1 MEHSNKSR
9 RVKHLPDSNGVRN
22 YVPYQQQQFN
32 QSGVQGQSGTQ
43 ANTYTAGQTGVQG
56 QLGPL
61 WQSFLQGNIPSSF
74 TNPAAATTAYNS
86 NFNQNIAPG
95 LASTYGAG
103 SPQIA
108 SNNALGL
115 AQLQGNLY
123 NTGVSNYLSGMAG
136 GSNYALG
143 MPVGTSGTTAG
154 LSQSQGTQ
162 QTGINPLAFLASLYS
177 QVNPTQNLFG
187 P

>member
-1 MEHSNKSR
+1 MEHQSR
-9 RVKHLPDSNGVRN
+9 PRRQKHIPDSYGIKN
-22 YVPYQQQQFN
+22 YVPYLQTQQAQA
-32 QSGVQGQSGTQ
+32 GTQ
-43 ANTYTAGQTGVQG
+43 ANQSTSTQQNTFTPGQQQVQG
-56 QLGPL
+56 NLGNL

-74 TNPAAATTAYNS
+74 TNPAAATNAYNS

-123 NTGVSNYLSGMAG
+123 NTGVNNFMSALTS
-136 GSNYALG
+136 GSNYGLTPTGATG
-143 MPVGTSGTTAG
+143 SNAGFGANTMQGTSTTNM
-154 LSQSQGTQ
+154 
-162 QTGINPLAFLASLYS
+162 NPLGFLLANIL
-177 QVNPTQNLFG
+177 
-187 P
+187 